1 MKIAIV
7 GASGKIGSGISAEA
21 FSQGHSV
28 TGIARNPIAGNV
40 SQSVIKSIFLKF
52 TLKER

>member
-28 TGIARNPIAGNV
+28 TGIARNPIAATFHNRLL
-40 SQSVIKSIFLKF
+40 SQFS
-52 TLKER
+52 